1 MKICDMHTHSN
12 NSFDALNSVDE
23 MCQSAINKGLYAI
36 SITDHCEA
44 PMIKEGKLCRFGY
57 FDELIPKSN
66 METMRAKE
74 KYSSEIK
81 VLCGI
86 ELGEPMHDEKCT
98 QKALSYGEYDFILAS
113 VHNLRGMEDFYYID
127 FSAVDIKKILNLYF
141 DELAETANFN
151 NFDSLAHLTY
161 PLRYIKEKTGV
172 IPDLTEYQNKI
183 DLIYNTLIKNNKA
196 LEINVSGLYKGLGT
210 TLPDETQIKRFRE
223 LGGKYITLGS
233 DSHSSEYVGKDIDQG
248 IELAKKC
255 GFTHY
260 TIYEKRRPILIEI

>member
-23 MCQSAINKGLYAI
+23 MCQSAINKELYAI

-44 PMIKEGKLCRFGY
+44 PMIKEGKLCKFGY

-141 DELAETANFN
+141 EELAETANFN
-151 NFDSLAHLTY
+151 NFDSLAHLTN

-172 IPDLTEYQNKI
+172 I
-183 DLIYNTLIKNNKA
+183 

-233 DSHSSEYVGKDIDQG
+233 DSHSCEYVGKDIDRG